1 MSAIKRFFSSHKT
14 SSNSKVNHPQ
24 NHENSTSQ
32 NKSSVIEK
40 LPVTNEQE
48 EVKENTSPLAEL
60 PLKYS
65 IEIEFEISLYC
76 FNIQIRDCAIAFTR
90 NG

>member
-14 SSNSKVNHPQ
+14 SSHSKVNHTQ
-24 NHENSTSQ
+24 NHENPTSE

-40 LPVTNEQE
+40 VPVINDQE

-60 PLKYS
+60 PLKY
-65 IEIEFEISLYC
+65 L
-76 FNIQIRDCAIAFTR
+76 IQIESEIPLYFLIY
-90 NG
+90 

>member
-14 SSNSKVNHPQ
+14 SSHSKVNH
-24 NHENSTSQ
+24 ENPTSE

-40 LPVTNEQE
+40 VPVINDQE

-60 PLKYS
+60 PLKY
-65 IEIEFEISLYC
+65 L
-76 FNIQIRDCAIAFTR
+76 IQIESEIPLYILIY
-90 NG
+90 